1 MQAISLTLSVVEVGY
16 NMGKLDDLQELWTTD
31 KDKYYL
37 VLLDDNSFG
46 IVDKNN
52 MALLIEED
60 ELYILV
66 IEKMISNGVKVVK
79 AESNTKKF
87 IEVSS
92 QIAMEKYELFK
103 NSLSI

>member
-1 MQAISLTLSVVEVGY
+1 MGY
-16 NMGKLDDLQELWTTD
+16 SMEKSDDLQELWTTD

-46 IVDKNN
+46 IMDKND
-52 MALLIEED
+52 MALLIEDD

-66 IEKMISNGVKVVK
+66 VEKMISNGVKIVK
-79 AESNTKKF
+79 AENNTKKF

-92 QIAMEKYELFK
+92 QIAMEKYKLFK
-103 NSLSI
+103 DSLSI

>member
-1 MQAISLTLSVVEVGY
+1 
-16 NMGKLDDLQELWTTD
+16 MGKLDDLQELWTTD

>member
-1 MQAISLTLSVVEVGY
+1 MTLSVAEMGY
-16 NMGKLDDLQELWTTD
+16 SMEKSDDLQELWTTD

-46 IVDKNN
+46 IMDKND
-52 MALLIEED
+52 MALLIEDD

-66 IEKMISNGVKVVK
+66 VEKMISNGVKIVK
-79 AESNTKKF
+79 AENNTKKF

-92 QIAMEKYELFK
+92 QIAMEKYKLFK
-103 NSLSI
+103 DSLSI